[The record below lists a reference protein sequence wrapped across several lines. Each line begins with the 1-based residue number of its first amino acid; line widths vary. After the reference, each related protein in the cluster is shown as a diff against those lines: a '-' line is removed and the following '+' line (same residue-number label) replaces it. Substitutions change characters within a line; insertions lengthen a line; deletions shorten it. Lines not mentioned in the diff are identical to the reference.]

1 MTREEIVTALRCHC
15 DAIETG
21 KCPKDKCPL
30 FERPARYKC
39 AGVVSGEA
47 ADLIENQHREI
58 EALKSALHEMATDLV
73 AWGRVDYW
81 LCDDVPTEL
90 HMKYQPK
97 NDGNYENEPCVECVK
112 EYYLQKAND
121 NPSGATRHL
130 PLHRG
135 GEGCRGCQPL
145 RSDYR

>member
-1 MTREEIVTALRCHC
+1 MKKDEIVTALRCCEQHQRC
-15 DAIETG
+15 EGA
-21 KCPKDKCPL
+21 CPL
-30 FERPARYKC
+30 IHEFGCLEKAM
-39 AGVVSGEA
+39 GVA
-47 ADLIENQHREI
+47 ADLIENQKREI
-58 EALKSALHEMATDLV
+58 EALKSALHEMAVDFV
-73 AWGRVDYW
+73 AMGRIDYW
-81 LCDDVPTEL
+81 FCDDVPTEL

-121 NPSGATRHL
+121 NPSVTFGATS

-135 GEGCRGCQPL
+135 GKGCRGRQPL

>member
-1 MTREEIVTALRCHC
+1 MTRDEIVTALRCCAYNGEDSCKHC
-15 DAIETG
+15 KECPATG
-21 KCPKDKCPL
+21 DDCESEL
-30 FERPARYKC
+30 QFA
-39 AGVVSGEA
+39 A
-47 ADLIENQHREI
+47 ADLIENQKREI
-58 EALKSALHEMATDLV
+58 EALKSALHEMAVDFV
-73 AWGRVDYW
+73 AMGRIDYW
-81 LCDDVPTEL
+81 FCDDVPTEL

-121 NPSGATRHL
+121 NPSVTFGATS

-135 GEGCRGCQPL
+135 GKGCRGRQPL